1 MAKIFKWWKDKDV
14 LKIAAVAITVMAAS
28 FLLAYFIEWGWIA
41 AIIAA
46 IAGGAIIRKIITK
59 RLDNLT

>member
-1 MAKIFKWWKDKDV
+1 MAKTFKWWKDKDF

-46 IAGGAIIRKIITK
+46 KAGGAIIRKIITK